1 MASGTLEEQMK
12 AKVEW
17 TQLNDGEALT
27 ANKAT
32 RRAALQK
39 NLRDNEPRATGD
51 DDTEKSMRGWHL
63 AKGLS
68 VNGLKRESVI
78 WHSSRPRQ
86 FTTKILPVQGMLGA
100 DRPARREK
108 ARSKKFSDGS
118 DLKNAAASKDA
129 KAARRKTDPKAYAEA
144 KKKAVA
150 RKKAYAVAG
159 GRKVGEGCSE
169 KARHF
174 TCGYIGKLLAL
185 MHIALYQDMIRPLIC
200 CCELWWLTQRTK
212 IEVEFE
218 RWRGSASAARALPR
232 FGRRRA

>member
-86 FTTKILPVQGMLGA
+86 FTTKILPLQGMLGA
-100 DRPARREK
+100 DRTARREK
-108 ARSKKFSDGS
+108 AARKKFKDG
-118 DLKNAAASKDA
+118 KNGAAAKDA

-144 KKKAVA
+144 KKEDLA

-159 GRKVGEGCSE
+159 GRIGECTRE
-169 KARHF
+169 KTKHF

-218 RWRGSASAARALPR
+218 RWRGPASAARAPPPR